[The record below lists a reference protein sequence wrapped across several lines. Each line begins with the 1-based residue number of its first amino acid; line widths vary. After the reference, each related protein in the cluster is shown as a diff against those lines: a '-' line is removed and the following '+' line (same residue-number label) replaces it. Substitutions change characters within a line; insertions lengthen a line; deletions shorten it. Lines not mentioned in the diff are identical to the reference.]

1 MKNTIVTF
9 SCDNKVHVFEP
20 RCGQLPMFPYKSHET
35 VEKAISYLESFG
47 NTNVQI
53 KTYKTL
59 KP

>member
-20 RCGQLPMFPYKSHET
+20 QLPMFPYKSHET
-35 VEKAISYLESFG
+35 VEKAVSYLESFG

-53 KTYKTL
+53 KSYKTL